1 MRTKVKMSLGEN
13 ARMAIA
19 TLHENRMRSFLTVLG
34 VVIGIT
40 ALLSVVAVL
49 VGVYNDMSA
58 FLEDFGPNTFFIFKF
73 DPGIHT
79 SGRFSAEELS
89 RKPLTLDD
97 AEAIGEQCP
106 DVKAVTA
113 AVLPAFQN
121 NSPGGR
127 PLESARYKSKEVAGV
142 DYHGILPEDE
152 IVFNSRVEEGRYLTA
167 AENLHRSDVA
177 MIGPDIAKALY
188 PDEDPIGKP
197 ILVDGVSYEVIGV
210 LAKHKGQL
218 VKSQAADK
226 TILVPYRTYQKH
238 RPADHENLLGA
249 VAYPGRMAE
258 AKDEMRAVLRRRRHV
273 PYDKPDNFGISSA
286 KEIADQFR
294 QITAS
299 VALLI
304 SVVSSIGLLVGG
316 VGVMN
321 IMLMSVTQR
330 TREIGVR
337 KAIGARRRDV
347 ISQFLTEAVVLT
359 GSGGV
364 IGVIL
369 GLGISLLI
377 HLLVPSLPSAVPLW
391 SIVVAV
397 AVSMSVGLFF
407 GMYPAVKAAGL
418 DPVEALRYE

>member
-1 MRTKVKMSLGEN
+1 MRMAVGEN
-13 ARMAIA
+13 AQMALT
-19 TLHENRMRSFLTVLG
+19 TLRENKMRSFLTVLG

-40 ALLSVVAVL
+40 ALLSVVAIL
-49 VGVYNDMSA
+49 VGVYNDVNA
-58 FLEDFGPNTFFIFKF
+58 FLSDFGSDTIFVFKF

-79 SGRFSAEELS
+79 SGRLTPEERS
-89 RKPLTLDD
+89 RKPLTLED
-97 AEAIGEQCP
+97 AEAIGELCP

-113 AVLPAFQN
+113 AVLPKVVEGA
-121 NSPGGR
+121 PGGR
-127 PLESARYKSKEVAGV
+127 PLMSARYKDKEVAGV

-152 IVFNSRVEEGRYLTA
+152 DVFNSHAERGRYITE
-167 AENLHRSDVA
+167 AENLHRADVA
-177 MIGPDIAKALY
+177 LIGPDLAKALY
-188 PDEDPIGKP
+188 PDEDPLGKP
-197 ILVDGVSYEVIGV
+197 ILVDGVSYQVIGV
-210 LAKHKGQL
+210 MAARKGQL
-218 VKSQAADK
+218 VKDQAADK
-226 TILVPYRTYQKH
+226 AILVPYRTYQKH
-238 RPADHENLLGA
+238 RPADDENLIGA
-249 VAYPGRMAE
+249 LAYPGRMPEAE
-258 AKDEMRAVLRRRRHV
+258 DEVRGVLRRRRRV
-273 PYDKPDNFGISSA
+273 PFDKPDNFGVSSA

-294 QITAS
+294 QITSS

-347 ISQFLTEAVVLT
+347 IWQFLTEAIVLT

-364 IGVIL
+364 IGVLL

-377 HLLVPSLPSAVPLW
+377 HLFLPRLPSAVPLW

-397 AVSMSVGLFF
+397 TVSMSVGLFF
-407 GMYPAVKAAGL
+407 GMYPAIKASKL